1 MGYQTSYS
9 LKSSKEGLVKT
20 LVESSL
26 ENDGGNA
33 GGELHYAIDI
43 DGSPNDC
50 VKWYDHETEMREI
63 SKKNPGVIFTL
74 HGEGEESGDV
84 WKKYFLDGKMQEAY
98 GVITFDDF
106 DSTKLT

>member
-9 LKSSKEGLVKT
+9 LKSSKEGLVQA
-20 LVESSL
+20 LVEKASESDGEY
-26 ENDGGNA
+26 EN
-33 GGELHYAIDI
+33 GELQWAIDE
-43 DGSPNDC
+43 DGDPCDA
-50 VKWYDHETEMREI
+50 VKWYDHEAEMRAI
-63 SKKNPGVIFTL
+63 SKKHPGVIFTL
-74 HGEGEESGDV
+74 SGAGEESGDV